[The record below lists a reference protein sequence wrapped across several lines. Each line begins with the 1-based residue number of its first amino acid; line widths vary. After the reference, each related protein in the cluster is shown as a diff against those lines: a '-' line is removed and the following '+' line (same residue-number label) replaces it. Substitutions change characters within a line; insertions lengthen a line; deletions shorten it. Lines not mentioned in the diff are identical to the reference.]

1 MTGPLEGIRILEWAA
16 FHNGPAAGYMLGDL
30 GAEVI
35 KIEEPV
41 RGDPTRGMTH
51 MYGDSITLPGGK
63 LVWFELANRNK
74 KGIAVDLTKEQ
85 GKEIV
90 YRLVEKSDV
99 FLTNYYRND
108 LLVRNGMDYET
119 LLKYNPRL
127 IYAISSAYGLR
138 GPRSNERGFDTSI
151 QAQSGLM
158 WMMGDREFR
167 EPVQVVGAPCDQMGA
182 TMLAYSI
189 LAALLARER
198 LGIAQKVET
207 SLLGSAI
214 HLQAVGLNFT
224 LLRGRHNSRHSRKK
238 ARNPLANHYCCGD
251 GKWIMLA
258 EPQVERFWPQ
268 FCHIMRLDQLLKDQ
282 RFEKVHESL
291 HEYSEEL
298 IRTLDAAFATHTRAE
313 WLTRF
318 EAMGAEYSY
327 SPILDYDELIQ
338 DPQATENRY
347 FLDFNHPALGKIKMV
362 NCPIDFSKTPA
373 GPSREAPELGQ
384 HTEEVLINLLGYS
397 WDEIASL
404 KEKGAIG

>member
-1 MTGPLEGIRILEWAA
+1 MTGPLEGIRVLEWAA

-41 RGDPTRGMTH
+41 RGDPTRGMTY

-74 KGIAVDLTKEQ
+74 KGIAVDLSTDE
-85 GKEIV
+85 GKKII
-90 YRLVEKSDV
+90 YQLVEKSDV
-99 FLTNYYRND
+99 FLTNYYRNN
-108 LLVRNGMDYET
+108 LLIRKGMDYET
-119 LLKYNPRL
+119 LSKYNPRL
-127 IYAISSAYGLR
+127 IYAVSSAYGLQ
-138 GPRSNERGFDTSI
+138 GPRSNQRGFDTSI

-158 WMMGDREFR
+158 WMMGDRECR

-182 TMLAYSI
+182 TMLAYAI
-189 LAALLARER
+189 LGALLARER
-198 LGIAQKVET
+198 LGIAQKVEV
-207 SLLGSAI
+207 SMLGSAI

-224 LLRGRHNSRHSRKK
+224 LLRGKHNSRHSRKK

-268 FCHIMRLDQLLKDQ
+268 FCRSTGLDHLLKDH
-282 RFEKVHESL
+282 RFQNVHESL

-298 IRTLDAAFATHTRAE
+298 IKALDGAFATRTRDE

-318 EAMGAEYSY
+318 ETMRVEFAY
-327 SPILDYDELIQ
+327 SPILDYDELIK
-338 DPQATENRY
+338 DPQVAKNR
-347 FLDFNHPALGKIKMV
+347 LLVDFDHPALGKVKMV

-373 GPSREAPELGQ
+373 GPYREAPELGQ
-384 HTEEVLINLLGYS
+384 HTEEVLLNLLGYS
-397 WDEIASL
+397 WDEIATL